1 MIENGAMPEKKMT
14 RWRRGVIPAA
24 LLLMIVSSTASAGEF
39 GAFLTWPTPTDA
51 WGTGFGFH
59 AAIISLPFL
68 QAGGEWAR
76 MGGQNSIIS
85 VSTYTAQAEFNP
97 PFVKVQPL
105 VGVGFG
111 AYREGNGSV
120 SDWGTLTALFGGL
133 RVPIGAA
140 KLRAEFRKVS
150 LSGTP
155 QLNIDKRVSLGV
167 SFRF

>member
-1 MIENGAMPEKKMT
+1 MMGTKAGRITTM
-14 RWRRGVIPAA
+14 A
-24 LLLMIVSSTASAGEF
+24 LLLMLVSSTASAGEF
-39 GAFLTWPTPTDA
+39 GAFLTWPTPTEN

-59 AAIISLPFL
+59 AAFISLPFL

-76 MGGQNSIIS
+76 MGAQDSLVS
-85 VSTYTAQAEFNP
+85 VSTYTAQAELNP
-97 PFVKVQPL
+97 PGLKISPF

-111 AYREGNGSV
+111 GYRQNDGIE
-120 SDWGTLTALFGGL
+120 SDWGTLTAIFGGL

-150 LSGTP
+150 LSGAP
-155 QLNIDKRVSLGV
+155 RVNIDKRLSLGV